1 MVLDPVGAATLAR
14 DLRVLAVGGH
24 VILLATMG
32 GPKVE
37 VDLALLMQKRARL
50 VGSTLRTRRREEKA
64 RLVARFR
71 KELLPGFAS
80 GALKVHVDSVFPPE
94 RAAEAFQ
101 RMRENRNT
109 GKILI
114 DWSSA

>member
-1 MVLDPVGAATLAR
+1 M
-14 DLRVLAVGGH
+14 
-24 VILLATMG
+24 LATMG
-32 GPKVE
+32 GAKVE
-37 VDLALLMQKRARL
+37 ADLALLMQKRARL
-50 VGSTLRTRRREEKA
+50 VGSTLRSRGREEKA

-71 KELLPGFAS
+71 EEILPGFAS

-114 DWSSA
+114 DWSSPSARR